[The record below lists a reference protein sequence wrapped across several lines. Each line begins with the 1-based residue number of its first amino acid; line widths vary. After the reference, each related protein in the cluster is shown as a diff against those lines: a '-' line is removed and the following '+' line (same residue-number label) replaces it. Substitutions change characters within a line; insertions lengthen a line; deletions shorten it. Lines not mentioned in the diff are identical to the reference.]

1 MATPALIALSVVAL
15 TGLAFYAMR
24 NKVRFTIRAT
34 VAKIISFD
42 LEVESQ
48 NEGEPEVLPAK
59 SAAPED
65 VP

>member
-1 MATPALIALSVVAL
+1 MATPALIALGIVTL

-24 NKVRFTIRAT
+24 NKVRLTIRAT
-34 VAKIISFD
+34 VTKFISFA

-59 SAAPED
+59 PAAPED
-65 VP
+65 AP